1 MPARVATSLPPR
13 PPARAR
19 PVKERTGREGIAQRG
34 LGRKARDKEDR
45 KEEPPREV
53 GGERRAPPPNARE
66 FLASDPDIPKPDSQ
80 EILALR
86 RLPLVGAT
94 RAQLFWKIGAQ
105 TLEQIAVMDEYDFR
119 SHPLV
124 ENYPDGS
131 IVDAFPLI
139 QGFARASASGE
150 ANIVAPEPLFE
161 GLTGP
166 FVFFDLEFVAGQGE
180 VFLWG
185 LKHDRD
191 PQVVQWFGHRRREQR
206 DALLKFKDLIEEE
219 DPLFVAYGS
228 TASDEV
234 AIREAAKRFGIDG
247 RWLREMR
254 FLDLLQRIVF
264 TESPETQRVYLPV
277 HNLKC
282 GTVAE
287 FFGYT
292 KPDHID
298 IKDGYQAFRL
308 YQRYR
313 RKPDPKIKDRLM
325 RYNAEDLFQT
335 EMIFHGLKAMFREFA

>member
-1 MPARVATSLPPR
+1 MRQV
-13 PPARAR
+13 
-19 PVKERTGREGIAQRG
+19 
-34 LGRKARDKEDR
+34 
-45 KEEPPREV
+45 
-53 GGERRAPPPNARE
+53 
-66 FLASDPDIPKPDSQ
+66 
-80 EILALR
+80 
-86 RLPLVGAT
+86 PLVGAT
-94 RAQLFWKIGAQ
+94 RAQLFWKLGARN
-105 TLEQIAVMDEYDFR
+105 LADIAAMDEVEFR
-119 SHPLV
+119 NHPLV
-124 ENYPDGS
+124 ADYPDGS

-139 QGFARASASGE
+139 QGFSRATTDGE
-150 ANIVAPEPLFE
+150 PHVVAPEPLFE
-161 GLTGP
+161 GLVGP

-191 PQVVQWFGHRRREQR
+191 PNVVQWFGHRRREQR
-206 DALLKFKDLIEEE
+206 DALLKFKELIEDE

-234 AIREAAKRFGIDG
+234 AIREAAKRFGIEG

-254 FLDLLQRIVF
+254 FLDLLQRVVF

-287 FFGYT
+287 FFGYK

-313 RKPDPKIKDRLM
+313 RRPDPKTKDRLM

-335 EMIFHGLKAMFREFA
+335 EMIFHGMKELFSRYD

>member
-1 MPARVATSLPPR
+1 MGIAGNNGPGKDNEDQKRPR
-13 PPARAR
+13 P
-19 PVKERTGREGIAQRG
+19 V
-34 LGRKARDKEDR
+34 
-45 KEEPPREV
+45 
-53 GGERRAPPPNARE
+53 NAKE
-66 FLASDPDIPKPDSQ
+66 FLARDPDIPKPDSP
-80 EILALR
+80 EILAMR

-94 RAQLFWKIGAQ
+94 RAQLFWKLGARD
-105 TLEQIAVMDEYDFR
+105 LADIAAMDELAFR

-139 QGFARASASGE
+139 QGFARAISTDRPYV
-150 ANIVAPEPLFE
+150 IAPEPLFE
-161 GLTGP
+161 GLVGP

-191 PQVVQWFGHRRREQR
+191 PEILQWFGHRQREQR
-206 DALLKFKDLIEEE
+206 DALLQFKALIEEE

-234 AIREAAKRFGIDG
+234 AIREAAKRFGVEG

-254 FLDLLQRIVF
+254 FLDLLQRVVF

-287 FFGYT
+287 FFGYV
-292 KPDHID
+292 KPDHVD

-313 RKPDPKIKDRLM
+313 RRPQENIKDRLM
-325 RYNAEDLFQT
+325 RYNAEDLYQT
-335 EMIFHGLKAMFREFA
+335 EIIFHGLKEMFRDVS